1 MRKYIFYLA
10 LLFCFFAVSNI
21 SAQQTDK
28 NDMVIKNT
36 ECSFSTH
43 FGYSY
48 MISGIAGLSNLS
60 KDYSNKLRSG
70 FAWDL
75 QFDFRV
81 SRFTSGILYSLYK
94 SSRATDYTSDKIS
107 INYIAPQFGLYL
119 LKPQQSKISVKM
131 LVGVGY
137 LMYQNNSRIFGNE
150 RKISTNSVCP
160 NLGLGSI
167 YRFSSH
173 LGFSL
178 DARLIMLEKN
188 GFKVKYHGNSFAVE
202 QVLPLDQ
209 LSISLGINYIF

>member
-1 MRKYIFYLA
+1 MKKIYFIIA
-10 LLFCFFAVSNI
+10 FCFFAVSNI

-48 MISGIAGLSNLS
+48 MSSGIAGLSNMS
-60 KDYSNKLRSG
+60 KDYSDKLRSG

-81 SRFTSGILYSLYK
+81 SRFTAGILYSLYLSK
-94 SSRATDYTSDKIS
+94 GTTDYTSDKIS
-107 INYIAPQFGLYL
+107 INYIAPQLGLYL

-131 LVGVGY
+131 FFGAGY
-137 LMYQNNSRIFGNE
+137 IIYENNSRVFGNK
-150 RKISTNSVCP
+150 RKVSKKYLGS
-160 NLGLGSI
+160 NLGLGGI

-178 DARLIMLEKN
+178 DARLIEAETEVFN
-188 GFKVKYHGNSFAVE
+188 VEYHGNSFDVE
-202 QVLPLDQ
+202 QKLPLNQ
-209 LSISLGINYIF
+209 LSISFGINYIF